1 MAVLRA
7 KVLPMIW
14 RLAGLAVLACLPAA
28 AQAAVYKCIEEGR
41 MVFAD
46 RPCAYVQPSA
56 PQAVQPPLPSAGR
69 AAGAA
74 VPPPAAL
81 RPARR

>member
-1 MAVLRA
+1 
-7 KVLPMIW
+7 MIP
-14 RLAGLAVLACLPAA
+14 RLAGLAVLACFPLA

-41 MVFAD
+41 VVFAD

-56 PQAVQPPLPSAGR
+56 PQAVPPPQASAGR
-69 AAGAA
+69 AAGVAL
-74 VPPPAAL
+74 PPPAEL